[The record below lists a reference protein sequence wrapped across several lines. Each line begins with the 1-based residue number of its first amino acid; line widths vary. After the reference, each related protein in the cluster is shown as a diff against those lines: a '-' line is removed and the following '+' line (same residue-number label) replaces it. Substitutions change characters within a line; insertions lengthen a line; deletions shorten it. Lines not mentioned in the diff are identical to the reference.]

1 MEQKLK
7 PCPFCNGEN
16 IDYSVKTTGRWERKY
31 HVAMYCKDCNC
42 YGKRVLITPTETN
55 RIEIGRNPYYRQIAE
70 DAWNTREPLQ
80 KIIREID
87 QEIEVLTNKKQKSYK
102 EGNYSRSHRSAERL
116 CEAQFCKRIIMEIGK
131 INE

>member
-55 RIEIGRNPYYRQIAE
+55 RIEIGRNPKYKQLAI
-70 DAWNTREPLQ
+70 DAWNTRKPMERILNRLEEG
-80 KIIREID
+80 KTFYKMRSLD
-87 QEIEVLTNKKQKSYK
+87 QDEIEVGAFIEAIDVVK
-102 EGNYSRSHRSAERL
+102 EGGGIE
-116 CEAQFCKRIIMEIGK
+116 
-131 INE
+131 